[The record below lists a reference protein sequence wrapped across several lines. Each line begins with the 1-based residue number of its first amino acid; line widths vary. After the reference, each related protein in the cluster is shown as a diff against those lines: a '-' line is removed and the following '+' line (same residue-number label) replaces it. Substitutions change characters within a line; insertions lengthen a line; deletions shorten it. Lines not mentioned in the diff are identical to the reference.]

1 MSKVLA
7 VLVLASLALV
17 GLAGCSKPDAAVS
30 SAADR
35 KSFIGPPPKPG
46 EVEAAIKRA
55 QQAPPL
61 AQPTIPQQPK

>member
-7 VLVLASLALV
+7 VLVLASVALV

-35 KSFIGPPPKPG
+35 KSFVGPPPKPG
-46 EVEAAIKRA
+46 EIEAAMARA
-55 QQAPPL
+55 RKAPPL
-61 AQPTIPQQPK
+61 AQPTVPNQPK